1 MKIGKYTLRKPWVKY
16 EDLELDIDE
25 ELSRAVF
32 NSIRADIVADI
43 MTLDLCDF
51 ECDVIEYLEKTS
63 RS

>member
-16 EDLELDIDE
+16 VDLELNIEDQMT
-25 ELSRAVF
+25 RAIF

-51 ECDVIEYLEKTS
+51 ECDVIEYLKKTA